1 MKRINNMQELKMAQV
16 ELRHKRSLKE
26 MELQAQAD
34 SIKGMLNPMT
44 YINYAVSKV
53 TFLEQFAASFMKG
66 YDTVR
71 ELVQKYRR
79 KKEPAAQPPA
89 AGEEFIPDNQ

>member
-1 MKRINNMQELKMAQV
+1 
-16 ELRHKRSLKE
+16 
-26 MELQAQAD
+26 
-34 SIKGMLNPMT
+34 
-44 YINYAVSKV
+44 
-53 TFLEQFAASFMKG
+53 MKG